1 MPKWQQHYADYE
13 HLKTLCSDKALCS
26 SVFAGTWRKEL
37 GSVSA
42 FYRKQ
47 LAGLFRGM
55 YARAPEP
62 PRGWGV
68 HRALEGLGP
77 SAASAFSADP
87 ASPAGPIAATNK
99 VYLRSLQEE
108 LREIKAFADLNTDT
122 LRKSVKK
129 FDKTRDGDW
138 LSATLL
144 PELCVEVRSK

>member
-1 MPKWQQHYADYE
+1 
-13 HLKTLCSDKALCS
+13 
-26 SVFAGTWRKEL
+26 
-37 GSVSA
+37 
-42 FYRKQ
+42 
-47 LAGLFRGM
+47 
-55 YARAPEP
+55 
-62 PRGWGV
+62 V

-77 SAASAFSADP
+77 SAASACS
-87 ASPAGPIAATNK
+87 TNK
-99 VYLRSLQEE
+99 VYLRGLQEE